1 MIVQYAWRLVVRN
14 RRRTGTY
21 LFGLALAVGLLSGIL
36 FFVDATGR
44 AMTATA
50 LAPVRLDIVAHAVE
64 PTFDP
69 AIAVASIA
77 AQRGVLGVEP
87 VTAADFTSA
96 VRAGGTQPSP
106 VGRMFALESS
116 YFDTADGMLRNK
128 KAALRLRR
136 ENERTVCC
144 MKLRGEEESTDGLR
158 AHEEYQCDAGTL
170 EDGLRQLPEKGAPE
184 ALCGELLHA
193 ELKEICTVSFRR
205 CAVLLQEQDTV
216 CELAL
221 DKGELRREGRGAP
234 LCEIELE
241 YVAGDEKAFH
251 ALAAELADQLD
262 LVPENESKLARAMK
276 V

>member
-1 MIVQYAWRLVVRN
+1 MNKTMEKEYKWRADELLLN
-14 RRRTGTY
+14 RALLWASSRIGSQSRT
-21 LFGLALAVGLLSGIL
+21 I
-36 FFVDATGR
+36 
-44 AMTATA
+44 
-50 LAPVRLDIVAHAVE
+50 
-64 PTFDP
+64 
-69 AIAVASIA
+69 
-77 AQRGVLGVEP
+77 
-87 VTAADFTSA
+87 
-96 VRAGGTQPSP
+96 
-106 VGRMFALESS
+106 RMESS

-144 MKLRGEEESTDGLR
+144 MKLRGEEEST
-158 AHEEYQCDAGTL
+158 
-170 EDGLRQLPEKGAPE
+170 DGLRQLPEKGAPE

-221 DKGELRREGRGAP
+221 DKGELRREGRSAP